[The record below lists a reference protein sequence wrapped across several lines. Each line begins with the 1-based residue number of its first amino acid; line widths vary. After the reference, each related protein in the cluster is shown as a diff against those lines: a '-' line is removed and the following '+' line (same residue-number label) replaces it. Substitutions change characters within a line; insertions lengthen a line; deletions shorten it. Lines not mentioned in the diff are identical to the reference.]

1 MSFVT
6 DTAVFSTAYLAPI
19 EYFINIIKYDKIY
32 IEKNENFIKQTF
44 RNRFSIYS
52 SNGLLSLTVPVKKIN
67 GNHTLIK
74 DIKISYDTPWQQIH
88 WKSLISAYNASPYF
102 QYYKYDFEPF
112 YNNKFNF
119 LFDFNLQL
127 LKLVFKLLNVEKEIL
142 FFEKFEKN
150 YPNTVDLRHITNSKL
165 KRDFQI
171 QEYPQVFDDKY
182 GFIPNLSIVDLLF
195 NEGPNALN
203 YLQEQVRN

>member
-150 YPNTVDLRHITNSKL
+150 YPNTFDLRHITNSKL

>member
-150 YPNTVDLRHITNSKL
+150 YPNTFDLRHITNSKL

-182 GFIPNLSIVDLLF
+182 GFIPNLSVVDLLF